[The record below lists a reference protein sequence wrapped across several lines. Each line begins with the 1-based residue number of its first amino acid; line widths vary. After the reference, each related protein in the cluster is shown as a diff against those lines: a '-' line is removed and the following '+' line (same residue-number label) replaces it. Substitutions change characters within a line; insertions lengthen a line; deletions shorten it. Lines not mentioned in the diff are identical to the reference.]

1 MQANTQHPTPYTPH
15 PSPRP
20 PRYELDAAVVAH
32 ERVVGNEFEIV
43 FHAPAVAQAARPGQF
58 LALLFGENYAPLVRR
73 PFSLYRVDR
82 ASGTCSV
89 LYLARGAFTSGLA
102 QKRVG
107 DVVSLLGPLGKPFS
121 WPSDPEIRHILVA
134 GGIGA
139 PPIYALAREIACERA
154 ERGQPT
160 ENVLVINGA
169 RTQEMLVGMIEFGGL
184 NVLLHPVTEDGSHG
198 RRGLTTEL
206 LNALLDE
213 DGLDAPPTHLYACGS
228 MPMLRAVS
236 EIALARGLPC
246 QVSIETSMP
255 CGLGL
260 CSGCAVPVRDPAAP
274 GGFTYALAC
283 ADGPVFEARDL
294 LWELPAA
301 R

>member
-1 MQANTQHPTPYTPH
+1 MSGMAKDGPAPA
-15 PSPRP
+15 RP
-20 PRYELDAAVVAH
+20 ADARLPRYERDAPVVAH
-32 ERVVGNEFEIV
+32 ERIVGNEFEIV
-43 FHAPAVAQAARPGQF
+43 FHAPEVARAAQPGQF
-58 LALLFGENYAPLVRR
+58 LELLFGESYAPLVRR

-82 ASGTCSV
+82 EAGTFSV
-89 LYLARGAFTSGLA
+89 LYLARGSFTSGLA

-107 DVVSLLGPLGKPFS
+107 DLVSLLGPLGRPFT
-121 WPSDPEIRHILVA
+121 WPSEPGIRHILIA

-139 PPIYALAREIACERA
+139 PPIYFLAREISRERA
-154 ERGQPT
+154 RRG
-160 ENVLVINGA
+160 EESAGVLVINGA

-184 NVLLHPVTEDGSHG
+184 NILLHPVTEDGSHG

-206 LNALLDE
+206 LTALLDE
-213 DGLDAPPTHLYACGS
+213 DAPGAPPTHLYACGS

-236 EIALARGLPC
+236 QIALARGLPC

-255 CGLGL
+255 CGIGL
-260 CSGCAVPVRDPAAP
+260 CSGCAVPIRDPSAP
-274 GGFTYALAC
+274 DGFAYALAC